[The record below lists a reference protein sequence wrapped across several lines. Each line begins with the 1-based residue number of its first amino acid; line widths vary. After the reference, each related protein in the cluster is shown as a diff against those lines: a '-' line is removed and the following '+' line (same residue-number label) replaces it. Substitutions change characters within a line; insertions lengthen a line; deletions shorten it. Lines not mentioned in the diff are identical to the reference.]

1 MASSIQHSKPF
12 DGAHGRFKIQN
23 WEPEP
28 RTDLQEKVVGKAKYV
43 EDLPDLPGLAHG
55 ATLLSP
61 YSHARIRSIDSS
73 KAEKLPGVLGVVHR
87 EKLDGLNPL
96 LPEHKHELLKIG
108 PDQNFIAI
116 DKVRFDGELVALVAA
131 DDPRTAHRAAG
142 LIEIDYEPLPPV
154 CSAEEALAPGA
165 PLVHEKHG
173 SNLLLEDKLEWGDIE
188 KGFKEAELVF
198 EETYSSPA
206 MFHHPM
212 ENIGG
217 CVARFVQDEIDLW
230 AGTTSPFRDTGELA
244 HFFGLDIDK
253 VRIRVPY
260 VGGGFGAKI
269 ITNSIVAA
277 LFLSRKI
284 QRPVKLS
291 PSAAESFRQN
301 SRHAM
306 VYKARIGVKSDGA
319 LTALRVDLLVD
330 TGAYTTGGATTTH
343 NAVISAWGCYRI
355 PHLRIHARCAY
366 TNKVPASH
374 TRATGK
380 VQTTFGIECAIDS
393 VARQMKMEPVEFRKK
408 NVLKRGDFVA
418 KGTPKMDTD
427 YPELIQQAISAIQWD
442 GRSASRNSAPPLH
455 TRVVWGRGLALSL
468 RHGSQGGG
476 RAHAL
481 VTMDAKGVVKV
492 QHTAPEIGQGTH
504 NLIGVVAAKTLGI
517 PQSEVKVAQPDTAVH
532 LPFGGVSA
540 QRTTMQ
546 MGKAV
551 ENACENLKRE
561 LVLLACLIKGGKPEE
576 WKVAEGCLWRAE
588 NSFPFADIVRS
599 AGGNSVVKAVG
610 AHSAP
615 PMAKDSSFSGMDHWA
630 PSAGAAEVEIDCETG
645 ELRVLKFA
653 AVADAGRALHYPS
666 AKGQV
671 EGGAVMGIGHAL
683 YEEVIYQDGQLMN
696 GDPFQYR
703 LPVLEDLPPEFYA
716 DMLENEDGPGPF
728 GSKGMSQ
735 TSIVTVAPAI
745 GNAIYDAVGV
755 RVTSLPITPEKILR
769 AMGKL

>member
-1 MASSIQHSKPF
+1 MASSIQNSKF
-12 DGAHGRFKIQN
+12 NIQN
-23 WEPEP
+23 WDPEP
-28 RTDLQEKVVGKAKYV
+28 RSDLQEKVVGRAKYV
-43 EDLPDLPGLAHG
+43 EDLPDLPGMAYG
-55 ATLLSP
+55 AMLSSP

-73 KAEKLPGVLGVVHR
+73 NAEKVPGVLGVLHR
-87 EKLDGLNPL
+87 DCLDGLNPL
-96 LPEHKHELLKIG
+96 LPAPRHELLKLT
-108 PDQNFIAI
+108 DDENFIAV
-116 DKVRFDGELVALVAA
+116 DKVRFDGELVAAVAA
-131 DDPRTAHRAAG
+131 EDLRTARHAAE
-142 LIEIDYEPLPPV
+142 LIEVDYEPLPV
-154 CSAEEALAPGA
+154 VFDARAALAPGA
-165 PLVHEKHG
+165 PILHESKG
-173 SNLLLEDKLEWGDIE
+173 TNLLLEDKLEWGDIE
-188 KGFKEAELVF
+188 RGFKDADRVF

-217 CVARFVQDEIDLW
+217 CVVQFVNDEVDLW
-230 AGTTSPFRDTGELA
+230 AGTSSPVRDAGEIA
-244 HFFGLDIDK
+244 HFFGLEPDK
-253 VRIRVPY
+253 VRLRVPY
-260 VGGGFGAKI
+260 IGGGFGSKVT
-269 ITNSIVAA
+269 TNSILAA
-277 LFLSRKI
+277 IFLARKI
-284 QRPVKLS
+284 RRPVRLM

-306 VYKARIGVKSDGA
+306 EYRAKIGVKSDGT
-319 LTALRVDLLVD
+319 LTALQVDLLVD

-355 PHLRIHARCAY
+355 PHLGIHARCAY

-393 VARQMKMEPVEFRKK
+393 IARQMGMEPLDFRKK
-408 NVLKRGDFVA
+408 NVLLRGDFVA

-427 YPELIQQAISAIQWD
+427 YDDLMRQALSAIQWD
-442 GRSASRNSAPPLH
+442 GRPSSSGLPRTSHIAR
-455 TRVVWGRGLALSL
+455 GRGMALSL

-481 VTMDAKGVVKV
+481 ATIDAKGIVKI
-492 QHTAPEIGQGTH
+492 QHAAPEIGQGTH

-517 PQSEVKVAQPDTAVH
+517 PQSQVRVAQPDTAVH

-561 LVLLACLIKGGKPEE
+561 LVLLACQTKGGKPEE
-576 WKVAEGCLWRAE
+576 WKVAEGRLWRAE
-588 NSFPFADIVRS
+588 NSFSFAEVVRF

-615 PMAKDSSFSGMDHWA
+615 PTEKESAFHGMDHWA
-630 PSAGAAEVEIDCETG
+630 PSAGAAEIEIDCETG
-645 ELRVLKFA
+645 ELRILKFA
-653 AVADAGRALHYPS
+653 AIADAGRALHYPS
-666 AKGQV
+666 AKAQV

-683 YEEVIYQDGQLMN
+683 FEEVVYQDGQMMN
-696 GDPFQYR
+696 GHPAEYR
-703 LPVLEDLPPEFYA
+703 LPVMADTPEWFYA
-716 DMLENEDGPGPF
+716 AMLENEDGPGPF

-745 GNAIYDAVGV
+745 GNAIYDAVGARV
-755 RVTSLPITPEKILR
+755 RSLPITAEKILR
-769 AMGKL
+769 ALGKLGER